1 MDSRQLTYFLAVVD
15 CAGFGRAAEQLHV
28 AQPSLS
34 QAIRLL
40 ERQLAIPL
48 FHRSNRGVELTEAG
62 RALVSPARQVL
73 RDLQAAGEVV
83 DEVKGLRSG
92 RLDIASMP
100 SPAIAPLAGMI
111 SSFTEEAPG
120 VTVNV
125 LARPTAEEVLE
136 VVRSGVCEIGVLG
149 TAHPLHDSTVVTH
162 RLRSQRFVLVAAE
175 SDDLPSGDVIQRER
189 IDGMRLI
196 VGPTGTGMR
205 SLVEEMR
212 GAGIE
217 LRIAVETAHREAIL
231 MLVASGVGNA
241 VLTDAWA
248 PIARQLGLRV
258 FALEPPA
265 HLGLWLI
272 TRAAPVTAAA
282 ETFWT
287 MARDDPETA
296 HR

>member
-34 QAIRLL
+34 QAIRTL
-40 ERQLAIPL
+40 ERQLGTPL
-48 FHRSNRGVELTEAG
+48 FHRNSRGIELTEAG
-62 RALVSPARQVL
+62 RALVSPARQVQ
-73 RDLQAAGEVV
+73 RDLQAAGEVI
-83 DEVKGLRSG
+83 DDVKGLRSG

-100 SPAIAPLAGMI
+100 SPAVAPLSEMI
-111 SSFTEEAPG
+111 KVFTDLAPD

-125 LARPTAEEVLE
+125 LARATSDEVVE

-149 TAHPLHDSTVVTH
+149 TPHPLHDSTVVTH

-175 SDDLPSGDVIQRER
+175 SDDLPSDDIVQRER
-189 IDGMRLI
+189 LDGMRLI
-196 VGPTGTGMR
+196 VGPQGTGMR
-205 SLVEEMR
+205 LLIEEMR
-212 GAGIE
+212 SSGINV
-217 LRIAVETAHREAIL
+217 RIAVETAHREAIL
-231 MLVASGVGNA
+231 TLVASGVGNA

-258 FALEPPA
+258 FAIEPPA
-265 HLGLWLI
+265 YLGLWLV
-272 TRAAPVTAAA
+272 TRAAPITTAA

-287 MARDDPETA
+287 MAGGPTMNDR
-296 HR
+296 

>member
-34 QAIRLL
+34 QAIRTL
-40 ERQLAIPL
+40 ERHLGTPL
-48 FHRSNRGVELTEAG
+48 FHRNSRGIVLTEAG
-62 RALVSPARQVL
+62 QALVSPARQVL
-73 RDLQAAGEVV
+73 RDLQAAGEVIDAV
-83 DEVKGLRSG
+83 NGLRGG

-100 SPAIAPLAGMI
+100 SPAIAPLSAMI
-111 SSFTEEAPG
+111 SAFTGVAPE

-125 LARPTAEEVLE
+125 LAQPTADQVLD

-149 TAHPLHDSTVVTH
+149 TPHPLHDSTVVSH

-175 SDDLPSGDVIQRER
+175 SDDLPSGDIIRR
-189 IDGMRLI
+189 DRLDGMRLI
-196 VGPTGTGMR
+196 VGPQGTGMR
-205 SLVEEMR
+205 LLIEEMR
-212 GAGIE
+212 SSGIN
-217 LRIAVETAHREAIL
+217 LRVAVETEHREAIL
-231 MLVASGVGNA
+231 TLVASRIGNA

-265 HLGLWLI
+265 HLGLWLV
-272 TRAAPVTAAA
+272 TRAASVTAAA
-282 ETFWT
+282 EMFWT
-287 MARDDPETA
+287 MAREDTDNTE
-296 HR
+296 